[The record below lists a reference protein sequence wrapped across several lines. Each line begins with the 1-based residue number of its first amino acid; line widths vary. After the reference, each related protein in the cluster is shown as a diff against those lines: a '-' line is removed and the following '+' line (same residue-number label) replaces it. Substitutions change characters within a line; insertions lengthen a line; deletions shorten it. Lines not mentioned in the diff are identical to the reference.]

1 MDFQFLIL
9 AEKRLHDNMS
19 IVTLTDGKFDGNIEF
34 WVKQIKPE
42 TGLQWRNDK
51 HSLTLAD

>member
-51 HSLTLAD
+51 HSLAD